1 MGRSLY
7 ATLAFGIDLGY
18 EDEREF
24 KIPAILRDDYDP
36 DAEGEDDDGDSG
48 SASIDF
54 DAYIARKA
62 GLAKPKTRPNH
73 EDADWKAFWAAERA
87 AKDAFPL
94 TIERRGVDEYMGHM
108 IALKR
113 TVQKAEWSLTA
124 VEVTEITADEIAFLK
139 AFFEETGLPW
149 SEPRWSIFGL
159 YW

>member
-18 EDEREF
+18 NDEREF

-36 DAEGEDDDGDSG
+36 DQEAAEDGDDESG
-48 SASIDF
+48 WSIDL
-54 DAYIARKA
+54 DTYVARKA
-62 GLAKPKTRPNH
+62 GLVEPKTRCSH
-73 EDADWKAFWAAERA
+73 EDAEWKAFWASERS

-108 IALKR
+108 VALKR
-113 TVQKAEWSLTA
+113 TVQKAEWALTT
-124 VEVTEITADEIAFLK
+124 VTMPEVTADEIAFLK

-149 SEPRWSIFGL
+149 SEPQWSLFGL